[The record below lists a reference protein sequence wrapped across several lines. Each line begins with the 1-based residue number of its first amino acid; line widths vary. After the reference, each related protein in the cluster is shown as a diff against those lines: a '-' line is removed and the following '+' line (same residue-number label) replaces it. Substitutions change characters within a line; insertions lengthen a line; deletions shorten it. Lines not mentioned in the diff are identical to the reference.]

1 MFKDKKADNKKNQN
15 DMMQKLTFDNI
26 SSILSKIG
34 LIDRP
39 FSNGQKVCVEFPNI
53 DSEIKIFTSLIHKED
68 TMFLCGFLQKE
79 TRDIFKILTS
89 VSGVGTKM
97 ALALLGK
104 FDACNLISIVINENY
119 KELTLAKGVGTK
131 LAQKIILELR
141 DKLIKANI
149 APAKPDDPLI
159 ETQASKDTFSVLQ
172 SLGYEYDEIKSSIAV
187 ASSRLSNPND
197 SEELLR
203 ECLKHL
209 SM

>member
-1 MFKDKKADNKKNQN
+1 MFEYLKGILVDKFSTQ
-15 DMMQKLTFDNI
+15 T
-26 SSILSKIG
+26 G
-34 LIDRP
+34 YYLIIEI
-39 FSNGQKVCVEFPNI
+39 NGVAYKVETSEI
-53 DSEIKIFTSLIHKED
+53 DYTQALDVNTEIKIYTSLIHKED
-68 TMFLCGFLQKE
+68 TMFLCGFLAKE
-79 TRDIFKILTS
+79 TRDIFQILTS

-104 FDACNLISIVINENY
+104 FDACNLISLVINEDY

-149 APAKPDDPLI
+149 APIKTDSSVI
-159 ETQASKDTFSVLQ
+159 ETQATQDTFSVLQ
-172 SLGYEYDEIKSSIAV
+172 SLGYEYDEIKTAINV
-187 ASSRLSNPND
+187 VYEKLTNPND

-203 ECLKHL
+203 ECLKYL

>member
-1 MFKDKKADNKKNQN
+1 
-15 DMMQKLTFDNI
+15 
-26 SSILSKIG
+26 
-34 LIDRP
+34 
-39 FSNGQKVCVEFPNI
+39 
-53 DSEIKIFTSLIHKED
+53 
-68 TMFLCGFLQKE
+68 MFLCGFLQKE

-104 FDACNLISIVINENY
+104 FDACNLISLVINEDY

-149 APAKPDDPLI
+149 APVKSKDTVIDS
-159 ETQASKDTFSVLQ
+159 QASQDTFSVLQ
-172 SLGYEYDEIKSSIAV
+172 SLGYEYDEIKSAISIV
-187 ASSRLSNPND
+187 YPRLVNQED

>member
-1 MFKDKKADNKKNQN
+1 MFEYLNG
-15 DMMQKLTFDNI
+15 KLTDK
-26 SSILSKIG
+26 LSTQSGFYLVVDI
-34 LIDRP
+34 
-39 FSNGQKVCVEFPNI
+39 NGVGYRVETSANDYSYSPEVNSDI
-53 DSEIKIFTSLIHKED
+53 RIYTSLIHKED
-68 TMFLCGFLQKE
+68 TMFLCGFLNKE

-104 FDACNLISIVINENY
+104 FDACNLIAIVINENY

-149 APAKPDDPLI
+149 TPIVSEDKFV
-159 ETQASKDTFSVLQ
+159 ETQATQDTFSVLQ
-172 SLGYEYDEIKSSIAV
+172 SLGYEYEEIKTAITIVSPK
-187 ASSRLSNPND
+187 LSNQNN

>member
-1 MFKDKKADNKKNQN
+1 MFEYLKGILTDKLATQTGYYLVVEVNGIGYRTEVPEIDY
-15 DMMQKLTFDNI
+15 
-26 SSILSKIG
+26 SITP
-34 LIDRP
+34 D
-39 FSNGQKVCVEFPNI
+39 I

-104 FDACNLISIVINENY
+104 FDACNLISLVINEDY

-149 APAKPDDPLI
+149 APVKSKDTVIDS
-159 ETQASKDTFSVLQ
+159 QASQDTFSVLQ
-172 SLGYEYDEIKSSIAV
+172 SLGYEYDEIKSAISIV
-187 ASSRLSNPND
+187 YPRLVNQED

>member
-1 MFKDKKADNKKNQN
+1 MFEYLKG
-15 DMMQKLTFDNI
+15 I
-26 SSILSKIG
+26 
-34 LIDRP
+34 LIDKIYTQTGFYLVLEVSGIGYRLEVP
-39 FSNGQKVCVEFPNI
+39 EIDYSNIPDIN
-53 DSEIKIFTSLIHKED
+53 SEIKVYTSLIHKED
-68 TMFLCGFLQKE
+68 TMFLCGFLHKE

-149 APAKPDDPLI
+149 TPTVKLNDSI
-159 ETQASKDTFSVLQ
+159 EETQATKDTFSVLQ
-172 SLGYEYDEIKSSIAV
+172 SLGYEYEEIKSSISIV
-187 ASSRLSNPND
+187 TSRLSNPDD

>member
-1 MFKDKKADNKKNQN
+1 MFEYLKGILDDK
-15 DMMQKLTFDNI
+15 I
-26 SSILSKIG
+26 STQTGYYLVVDINGIG
-34 LIDRP
+34 YRTEVPEIDYSLVP
-39 FSNGQKVCVEFPNI
+39 EIG
-53 DSEIKIFTSLIHKED
+53 SEIKIFTSLIHKED
-68 TMFLCGFLQKE
+68 TMFLCGFMQKE

-104 FDACNLISIVINENY
+104 FDACNLISLVINEDY

-149 APAKPDDPLI
+149 APIKQNDSVIDS
-159 ETQASKDTFSVLQ
+159 QASQDTFSVLQ
-172 SLGYEYDEIKSSIAV
+172 SLGYEYDEIKSAISIV
-187 ASSRLSNPND
+187 YPRLVNQED

>member
-1 MFKDKKADNKKNQN
+1 MFEYLKGI
-15 DMMQKLTFDNI
+15 LTE
-26 SSILSKIG
+26 KICTQTG
-34 LIDRP
+34 FYLVTEVNGTGYRLETPEIDFNNAP
-39 FSNGQKVCVEFPNI
+39 DTN
-53 DSEIKIFTSLIHKED
+53 SEIKIYTSLIHKED
-68 TMFLCGFLQKE
+68 TMFLCGFMQKE
-79 TRDIFKILTS
+79 TRDIFRILTS

-97 ALALLGK
+97 ALALLGR
-104 FDACNLISIVINENY
+104 FDACSLISIVINEDY

-149 APAKPDDPLI
+149 APVKPDDPLI

-187 ASSRLSNPND
+187 VSPRLSNPND

>member
-1 MFKDKKADNKKNQN
+1 MFEYLKGMLEDKITGQSG
-15 DMMQKLTFDNI
+15 FY
-26 SSILSKIG
+26 
-34 LIDRP
+34 LIVEV
-39 FSNGQKVCVEFPNI
+39 NGIAYRLEVPEI
-53 DSEIKIFTSLIHKED
+53 DYNNSPEVSSEIKIYTSLIHKED
-68 TMFLCGFLQKE
+68 SMFLCGFLQKE

-97 ALALLGK
+97 ALALLGR
-104 FDACNLISIVINENY
+104 FDACDLISIVINEDY

-149 APAKPDDPLI
+149 APVKPDDPLI

-187 ASSRLSNPND
+187 VSSRLSNPND

>member
-1 MFKDKKADNKKNQN
+1 MFEYLKGVLTDKISTQNGFYFIVEVCGIGYRIEVPEIDYNQ
-15 DMMQKLTFDNI
+15 I
-26 SSILSKIG
+26 
-34 LIDRP
+34 
-39 FSNGQKVCVEFPNI
+39 
-53 DSEIKIFTSLIHKED
+53 SEINSNIKIYTSLIHKED
-68 TMFLCGFLQKE
+68 IMILCGFLQKE

-104 FDACNLISIVINENY
+104 FDACNLISLVINEDY

-149 APAKPDDPLI
+149 APVKTNDSTI
-159 ETQASKDTFSVLQ
+159 NSQASQDTFSVLQ
-172 SLGYEYDEIKSSIAV
+172 SLGYEYDEIKSAISLV
-187 ASSRLSNPND
+187 SPRLSNPEN

-209 SM
+209 SL